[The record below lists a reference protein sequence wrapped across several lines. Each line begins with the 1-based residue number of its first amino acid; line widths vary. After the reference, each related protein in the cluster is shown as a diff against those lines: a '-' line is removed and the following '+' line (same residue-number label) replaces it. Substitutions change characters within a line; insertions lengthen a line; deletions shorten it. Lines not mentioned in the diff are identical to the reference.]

1 MAFDPKHLPE
11 SITTASREL
20 AATTLNY
27 IECISDSTQEDMEIL
42 EDTLEYVQAQLE
54 AVRIGLEL
62 HELSS

>member
-1 MAFDPKHLPE
+1 MSTYNLPE

-27 IECISDSTQEDMEIL
+27 IECISDSNQEDMEIL
-42 EDTLEYVQAQLE
+42 EDTLKHIQAQLE

-62 HELSS
+62 HEMEHSA